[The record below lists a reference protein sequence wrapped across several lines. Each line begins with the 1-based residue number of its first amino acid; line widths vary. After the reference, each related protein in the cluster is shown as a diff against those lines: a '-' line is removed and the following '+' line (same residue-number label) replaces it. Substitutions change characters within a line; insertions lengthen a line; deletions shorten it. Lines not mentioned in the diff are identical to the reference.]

1 MTVFDVSE
9 PQFTQVLPSNAV
21 QLAPMS
27 AHSLSKTPHNPNRN
41 AKYLRITGGN
51 RYAPL
56 HLEINAMSHELSQ
69 HGYDSYLRHMKARTS
84 LKTDDIVRMM
94 VKAAGLTAI
103 QVRKWKKDG
112 IANKACAKA
121 QCKLAE
127 RQCVCF
133 GVHMLLP
140 TKAVCQQ

>member
-1 MTVFDVSE
+1 MRHCT
-9 PQFTQVLPSNAV
+9 PS
-21 QLAPMS
+21 
-27 AHSLSKTPHNPNRN
+27 
-41 AKYLRITGGN
+41 
-51 RYAPL
+51 

-127 RQCVCF
+127 RQGVCF

-140 TKAVCQQ
+140 TKAVCQQWLAHDRHNFSGR